1 MPGFHVTWNLP
12 DRATRAP
19 HAPRGLLGITAGLGM
34 WAIAMLYSF
43 LRPNL
48 WILDLILIPVMWIL
62 AIAGLALLA
71 VDLVRLLAARGE
83 NRVGLGTAALIVV
96 ALVIVL
102 VTVAVGA
109 WWRFAPHAW
118 FAAHRP
124 LYEQALNTDPG
135 DDYYGARLPFPPQL
149 PLGDQQGVRR
159 PRRRTLL
166 PRKWI
171 GIPDD
176 SGDCTVLNP
185 TIRPRQGHV
194 RHDLRRPH
202 DLGDG
207 WWSCGL
213 SDDHG

>member
-1 MPGFHVTWNLP
+1 METSPTGLP
-12 DRATRAP
+12 ERP
-19 HAPRGLLGITAGLGM
+19 APRGLLGIASGLGM

-71 VDLVRLLAARGE
+71 VGLVRLLAARGE
-83 NRVGLGTAALIVV
+83 HRVGLPGTAALIVV
-96 ALVIVL
+96 GLVVVL
-102 VTVAVGA
+102 VTGAIGA

-135 DDYYGARLPFPPQL
+135 DDYYGARLPFHLSFLSATGKVSGDRDGARFFPQ
-149 PLGDQQGVRR
+149 
-159 PRRRTLL
+159 
-166 PRKWI
+166 WI

-176 SGDCTVLNP
+176 AGGYWYSPNDSPEGNDMYGMICE
-185 TIRPRQGHV
+185 G
-194 RHDLRRPH
+194 PH

-213 SDDHG
+213 SD